1 MVITY
6 SFSSALSCSAATCI
20 LRKIPPILRSFT
32 KLAPSIL
39 PYYRISLSSSPML
52 LRYLSKKN
60 VGLLCGSSTHIH
72 NSLSYTSKNIICDN
86 MRRTNIDILYSKK
99 SNINQYVVSNITDLK
114 NIYAFSPN
122 ASFWIKTKIS
132 RDGISNAKKMMDYIW
147 ENKCLYNGIYYDVRE
162 FSNGHISASV
172 YSHKIAMSYLC
183 VNMFP
188 YSHEIGLPI
197 SNIHIN
203 ACDEIS
209 TLDNLNELRSIFKEY
224 HIFNYL
230 KTQGVQLHMSVD
242 KLFDTQMSQQH
253 NTSAYPYERI
263 INE

>member
-6 SFSSALSCSAATCI
+6 SLSSALSCSAATCI

-32 KLAPSIL
+32 KMNPTIL
-39 PYYRISLSSSPML
+39 PYYRISLSSSSKL
-52 LRYLSKKN
+52 LHYLSKKN
-60 VGLLCGSSTHIH
+60 VGVICDSSTHIH
-72 NSLSYTSKNIICDN
+72 HSLLYASKNTICCN
-86 MRRTNIDILYSKK
+86 MNRTNIDILYSKHSDVK
-99 SNINQYVVSNITDLK
+99 QYVVSNVTDLK
-114 NIYAFSPN
+114 NIYTFSPN

-132 RDGISNAKKMMDYIW
+132 RDGISNAKKMADYIW

-162 FSNGHISASV
+162 FSNGHIPASV

-188 YSHEIGLPI
+188 YLDEIGLPT

-203 ACDEIS
+203 ACDEIAS
-209 TLDNLNELRSIFKEY
+209 LDSMKELRSIFKEY

-230 KTQGVQLHMSVD
+230 KTRGVQLHMSVD
-242 KLFDTQMSQQH
+242 KLFDTQLH
-253 NTSAYPYERI
+253 YNFK
-263 INE
+263 